1 MASRSKASGEL
12 RYDVHPSY
20 AMVANWIASLKEK
33 TGRSLDEWMKHIKKN
48 GPATESERRD
58 WLKSDHGLG
67 TNAAWWLAERSVGKG
82 WEEDTPEGYLEMAEK
97 YVEAQYAGK
106 KSDLRSL
113 YEQLVRLG
121 RSIARDVKVCPCKT
135 MVPLFR
141 HHVIAQ
147 IKPSTN
153 SRIDLGLA
161 LGDRKPSGR
170 LIDTGGFAK
179 KDRITHRIPIGSL
192 EDIDDEVLKWMKTAY
207 ALDNKKK

>member
-67 TNAAWWLAERSVGKG
+67 TNTAWWLAERSVGKG